1 MPATEKGIYHNLRE
15 SKYVIS
21 NSEVTFYFSSKFYL
35 NKFMNGYK
43 EHREKFQNK
52 MKNLLQDSPYNVST
66 LADIKLYKTIEKRGF
81 FVRFGRAK
89 INEYDLNQYGLS
101 SMTKRETLEWVIVQY
116 GKDKNISK
124 GQKGIQQ
131 A

>member
-1 MPATEKGIYHNLRE
+1 
-15 SKYVIS
+15 
-21 NSEVTFYFSSKFYL
+21 
-35 NKFMNGYK
+35 MNGYK

-81 FVRFGRAK
+81 FVRFKRAK
-89 INEYDLNQYGLS
+89 ISEHDLNEYALR
-101 SMTKRETLEWVIVQY
+101 SMTNRNTLDWVIISY
-116 GKDKNISK
+116 GKNKNIGK
-124 GQKGIQQ
+124 GQEGIQQ